1 MEISIR
7 ELKKAK
13 KGDLLVCTGDGKF
26 EIASLDELLV
36 DRDKRLAKC
45 EELKSEIK
53 HFEIT
58 NCESIKGD
66 LIVWMKL

>member
-1 MEISIR
+1 MEINIR

-13 KGDLLVCTGDGKF
+13 KGDLLICTGDGKF

-45 EELKSEIK
+45 EELKSEINTLRLQIAK
-53 HFEIT
+53 ALKEI
-58 NCESIKGD
+58 
-66 LIVWMKL
+66 

>member
-13 KGDLLVCTGDGKF
+13 KGDLLVCTGDGKL

-45 EELKSEIK
+45 EELKSELNTLRLQIAK
-53 HFEIT
+53 ALKEI
-58 NCESIKGD
+58 
-66 LIVWMKL
+66 

>member
-1 MEISIR
+1 MNNMEISIR

-45 EELKSEIK
+45 EELKSELNTLRLQIAK
-53 HFEIT
+53 ALKEI
-58 NCESIKGD
+58 
-66 LIVWMKL
+66 

>member
-26 EIASLDELLV
+26 ELVSFDNLIA

-45 EELKSEIK
+45 EELKSELNTLRLQIAK
-53 HFEIT
+53 ALKEI
-58 NCESIKGD
+58 
-66 LIVWMKL
+66 

>member
-1 MEISIR
+1 MNNMEISIR

-13 KGDLLVCTGDGKF
+13 KGDLLVCSGDGKF

-45 EELKSEIK
+45 EELKSELNTLRLQIAK
-53 HFEIT
+53 ALKEI
-58 NCESIKGD
+58 
-66 LIVWMKL
+66 

>member
-13 KGDLLVCTGDGKF
+13 KGDLLVCSGDGKF
-26 EIASLDELLV
+26 EIVSLDELLV

-45 EELKSEIK
+45 EELKSELNTLRLQIAK
-53 HFEIT
+53 ALKEI
-58 NCESIKGD
+58 
-66 LIVWMKL
+66 

>member
-1 MEISIR
+1 MNNMEISIR

-45 EELKSEIK
+45 EELKSEINTLRLQIAK
-53 HFEIT
+53 ALKEI
-58 NCESIKGD
+58 
-66 LIVWMKL
+66 

>member
-1 MEISIR
+1 MNNMEISIR

-36 DRDKRLAKC
+36 DRAKRLAKC
-45 EELKSEIK
+45 EELKSEINTLRLQIAK
-53 HFEIT
+53 ALKEI
-58 NCESIKGD
+58 
-66 LIVWMKL
+66 

>member
-1 MEISIR
+1 MNNMEISIR

-13 KGDLLVCTGDGKF
+13 KGDLLVCAGDGKF

-45 EELKSEIK
+45 EELKSELNTLRLQIAK
-53 HFEIT
+53 ALKEI
-58 NCESIKGD
+58 
-66 LIVWMKL
+66 

>member
-26 EIASLDELLV
+26 EIASLGELLV

-45 EELKSEIK
+45 EELKSELNTLRLQIAK
-53 HFEIT
+53 ALKEI
-58 NCESIKGD
+58 
-66 LIVWMKL
+66 

>member
-1 MEISIR
+1 MNNMEISIR

-26 EIASLDELLV
+26 KIASLDELLV

-45 EELKSEIK
+45 EELKSELNTLRLQIAK
-53 HFEIT
+53 ALKEI
-58 NCESIKGD
+58 
-66 LIVWMKL
+66 

>member
-1 MEISIR
+1 MEISISIR

-45 EELKSEIK
+45 EELKSELNTLRLQIAK
-53 HFEIT
+53 ALKEI
-58 NCESIKGD
+58 
-66 LIVWMKL
+66 

>member
-1 MEISIR
+1 MNNMEISISIR

-13 KGDLLVCTGDGKF
+13 KGDLLVCTGDGKL

-45 EELKSEIK
+45 EELKSELNTLRLQIAK
-53 HFEIT
+53 ALKEI
-58 NCESIKGD
+58 
-66 LIVWMKL
+66 

>member
-1 MEISIR
+1 MNNMEISISIR

-45 EELKSEIK
+45 EELKSELNTLRLQIAK
-53 HFEIT
+53 ALKEI
-58 NCESIKGD
+58 
-66 LIVWMKL
+66 

>member
-1 MEISIR
+1 MNNMEISIR

-26 EIASLDELLV
+26 EITSLDELLV

-45 EELKSEIK
+45 EELKSELNTLRLQIAK
-53 HFEIT
+53 ALKEI
-58 NCESIKGD
+58 
-66 LIVWMKL
+66 

>member
-1 MEISIR
+1 MNRKDRNMEISIR

-13 KGDLLVCTGDGKF
+13 KGDLLVCSGDGKF

-45 EELKSEIK
+45 EELKSELNTLRLQIAK
-53 HFEIT
+53 ALKEI
-58 NCESIKGD
+58 
-66 LIVWMKL
+66 

>member
-1 MEISIR
+1 MNNMEISIR

-26 EIASLDELLV
+26 EIASLVELLV

-45 EELKSEIK
+45 EELKSELNTLRLQIAK
-53 HFEIT
+53 ALKEI
-58 NCESIKGD
+58 
-66 LIVWMKL
+66 